1 VTSRDLES
9 HLISP
14 HPSHPFLPPFIIH
27 STRALFLGTVALMA
41 SAGAASAASAAVA
54 AAPASAPPTEQVAKV
69 APEVAVAA
77 DMAAAA
83 PVKKEANLATAL
95 EAAAAAVSKPRTVSA
110 GDAALAA
117 KGAVANS
124 EAAKLAKTDANYDN
138 PNNGIELPE
147 LTDAEYLAAG
157 FRKDARSGLWLSPN
171 KDAKHDLLIPQT
183 PADQAA
189 FTNMLLAQQHEWV
202 AKEHGEHS
210 LPAGISFL
218 VKEYQQ
224 LVADTLAILG
234 ISQPHVEFDWLAQH
248 VQYKINEFFQMV
260 RHVSPS
266 LANHI
271 SITNPIFTDKKTAVF
286 GSSSEP
292 LRDNKGVHFGNN
304 PLVWSRQK
312 RLISVYINKANFSP
326 CLVALSANAIS
337 FAPRLISIGPKLIAI
352 STTGAHFDAKLMN
365 IQPTLIKVKATGF
378 QLTPR
383 QFNVNP
389 SLIEVSP
396 TITIKNDRLRVPKTE
411 RWGAP
416 VLDFSGKG
424 VTILKG
430 EPMPRKS
437 ELPPLPRVPK
447 FNPNALKYT
456 GK

>member
-1 VTSRDLES
+1 
-9 HLISP
+9 
-14 HPSHPFLPPFIIH
+14 
-27 STRALFLGTVALMA
+27 
-41 SAGAASAASAAVA
+41 
-54 AAPASAPPTEQVAKV
+54 
-69 APEVAVAA
+69 
-77 DMAAAA
+77 
-83 PVKKEANLATAL
+83 
-95 EAAAAAVSKPRTVSA
+95 
-110 GDAALAA
+110 
-117 KGAVANS
+117 
-124 EAAKLAKTDANYDN
+124 
-138 PNNGIELPE
+138 
-147 LTDAEYLAAG
+147 
-157 FRKDARSGLWLSPN
+157 
-171 KDAKHDLLIPQT
+171 
-183 PADQAA
+183 
-189 FTNMLLAQQHEWV
+189 
-202 AKEHGEHS
+202 
-210 LPAGISFL
+210 
-218 VKEYQQ
+218 
-224 LVADTLAILG
+224 
-234 ISQPHVEFDWLAQH
+234 
-248 VQYKINEFFQMV
+248 
-260 RHVSPS
+260 
-266 LANHI
+266 
-271 SITNPIFTDKKTAVF
+271 
-286 GSSSEP
+286 
-292 LRDNKGVHFGNN
+292 
-304 PLVWSRQK
+304 
-312 RLISVYINKANFSP
+312 LISVSINKANFSP

>member
-1 VTSRDLES
+1 VAAAPATAPLAEKAAAAAAPVTKAAPNLAD
-9 HLISP
+9 
-14 HPSHPFLPPFIIH
+14 
-27 STRALFLGTVALMA
+27 AL
-41 SAGAASAASAAVA
+41 ASAASAA
-54 AAPASAPPTEQVAKV
+54 T
-69 APEVAVAA
+69 
-77 DMAAAA
+77 
-83 PVKKEANLATAL
+83 
-95 EAAAAAVSKPRTVSA
+95 KPRTVSA

-117 KGAVANS
+117 KGAVATS
-124 EAAKLAKTDANYDN
+124 KAAELAKTDANYDN
-138 PNNGIELPE
+138 PNNGVELPE
-147 LTDAEYLAAG
+147 LTDAEYVAAG
-157 FRKDARSGLWLSPN
+157 FRKDPRTGLWLSSNP
-171 KDAKHDLLIPQT
+171 DAKHELLVPEGA
-183 PADQAA
+183 ADHAA

-202 AKEHGEHS
+202 AKEHGAHS

-234 ISQPHVEFDWLAQH
+234 ISQPAVEFDWLAQH
-248 VQYKINEFFQMV
+248 IQYKIEEFLQLV
-260 RHVSPS
+260 KHVSPS

-271 SITNPIFTDKKTAVF
+271 SIANPVYTDQKIVAKGSTATNT
-286 GSSSEP
+286 
-292 LRDNKGVHFGNN
+292 GVHFNNN
-304 PLVWSRQK
+304 PLVWNRQK
-312 RLISVYINKANFSP
+312 RWMSASLNMANFSP
-326 CLVALSANAIS
+326 CLVSLSATAIS
-337 FAPRLISIGPKLIAI
+337 IAPRLISITPRLITV
-352 STTGAHFDAKLMN
+352 STTGAHFDAKLMS

-396 TITIKNDRLRVPKTE
+396 AITIKNDRLRVPKTE

-416 VLDFSGKG
+416 VLNWSGKG

-437 ELPPLPRVPK
+437 ELPPLPRVPL